1 MRMTKEEAI
10 TMSREKWA
18 ISEEFRRG
26 WLDLQADTVT
36 DYFSQS
42 KDYQDGVQCAL
53 ASSSGAVGM
62 GTI

>member
-1 MRMTKEEAI
+1 MMMK
-10 TMSREKWA
+10 EKWT

-53 ASSSGAVGM
+53 ATSSGAVGM
-62 GTI
+62 GVKA

>member
-10 TMSREKWA
+10 TMCREKWT
-18 ISEEFRRG
+18 SEEFRRG

-62 GTI
+62 